1 MDGLKPVLQKLS
13 NSELFST
20 IIPGRIHATRT
31 CHGKILELRVCA
43 LGNTDSG
50 RSRSIDRSY
59 DGIRSSVIEN
69 SKLTVSEKCKKY
81 VFDYRASQNNQSER
95 CSEVV
100 EKDVEKAKH
109 RVLVRSGS
117 LIQEVILFL
126 KNSHLS

>member
-1 MDGLKPVLQKLS
+1 M
-13 NSELFST
+13 
-20 IIPGRIHATRT
+20 
-31 CHGKILELRVCA
+31 
-43 LGNTDSG
+43 
-50 RSRSIDRSY
+50 DRSY

-69 SKLTVSEKCKKY
+69 SKLTVSEKCKKQ